1 MDTISLLTYYFKLF
15 WAYGSYYMWNLYNQF
30 RDYPFGVRLS
40 AFLTCI
46 WLIMIIVIIC
56 EIGRQALIKKR
67 RKITRK
73 NIYEKYGEGIKR
85 ILWDSNI
92 SDDLSQSEMI
102 NIMGFDQKQVMGKRL
117 LNTHLEKQVFC
128 RIVYDLIIHDYMRE
142 GRNKNLHQLMDLFVI
157 QKFLEDDVNYGNNW
171 KKVSAI
177 TMLRTFKLYISPWVI
192 NKLLE
197 NKSKRI
203 RRLAMYSTVRAGSES
218 DLEVFETDFY
228 EKNNCIYDEIMI
240 GYELQRRKKNGMQLP
255 NLALWTTRF
264 NSSDIKCMLVR
275 MMRRFEQREFCPQLR
290 PLYDATHHKKL
301 VEEICRTWGYLQYK
315 DSEDAMSEAFTLQGD
330 DTKVAIMHAIA
341 RLRSGRN
348 MKLFTYSYENSS
360 NPHVRFEALRCLY
373 NYGREG
379 RQKLKELEL
388 KADEKDKKFFAF
400 FHNPITLSKIPLDEL
415 QIYHQTIETSFY

>member
-1 MDTISLLTYYFKLF
+1 M
-15 WAYGSYYMWNLYNQF
+15 WAYGSYYMLNFYNTF
-30 RDYPFGVRLS
+30 HDYPLGVKVS
-40 AFLTCI
+40 AI
-46 WLIMIIVIIC
+46 MISAWLIMIIVVIC
-56 EIGRQALIKKR
+56 EICRQTLSKKR
-67 RKITRK
+67 RKDSRK

-85 ILWDSNI
+85 ILWDSDI
-92 SDDLSQSEMI
+92 SDDLTQNEMI
-102 NIMGFDQKQVMGKRL
+102 NILGIDQKQVIGKRL
-117 LNTHLEKQVFC
+117 LNTYLEKQVFC
-128 RIVYDLIIHDYMRE
+128 RMVYDLIIHDQMRE
-142 GRNKNLHQLMDLFVI
+142 SRNKNLHQLMELFVI

-171 KKVSAI
+171 NKVSAI
-177 TMLRTFKLYISPWVI
+177 SMLRAFKLYISPWVI

-203 RRLAMYSTVRAGSES
+203 RRLALYSTVRSGAET
-218 DLEVFETDFY
+218 DLEVFETDFF

-264 NSSDIKCMLVR
+264 NNPEIKCMLVR
-275 MMRRFEQREFCPQLR
+275 MMRRFEQREFCPQLK

-315 DSEDAMSEAFTLQGD
+315 DSEDAMSEAFTIQGD

-400 FHNPITLSKIPLDEL
+400 FHNPITLQKIPLDEL
-415 QIYHQTIETSFY
+415 QIYHQTIETSYL